1 MVISKAQER
10 GLFWPVLKVL
20 AAMTHFHPSHV
31 FSATAFVVST
41 VVLLTSCNPSN
52 AVNPAPVDKDF
63 QMLATIIDAL
73 GQQGYSQLHMPDPHD
88 LDAIP
93 QDPNNPLTS
102 QKVSLGRMLFH
113 ETALG
118 LGAEE
123 ESGMGTYSCA
133 SCHHAS
139 AGFQAGIQQGLGDGG
154 VGFGIR
160 GEGREISPDYDPD
173 DIDRQPMRTPT
184 AMNGAFTPVTLWNGQ
199 FGAHG
204 PNVGTESL
212 WTEGTPLAINA
223 LGYLGLETQ
232 AIAGLT
238 VHRMAPTPAFFD
250 HLPGYTALFD
260 AAFPEVAEDNRYS
273 TEMAGLAIAAYERTI
288 MSNESPF
295 QRWLNGEHSAM
306 TPQQKDGAMVFF
318 GAAQCGTC
326 HNGPALTD
334 GGFHAIG
341 MSDMPSNSVL
351 DANVDDYGMSSE
363 DAALG
368 RGGFTGAEGDK
379 YAFKTPQLY
388 NLLDSRFYGHGG
400 TYYTL
405 EEVIDYKL
413 AGVSDKPE
421 VAPYLSHDF
430 DAIEITEEQRDNLH
444 RFLARALYDPSLD
457 RYAPGNTLSGNCF
470 PNNDAQSSVDLGC
483 DAPL

>member
-1 MVISKAQER
+1 MGRRQ
-10 GLFWPVLKVL
+10 
-20 AAMTHFHPSHV
+20 
-31 FSATAFVVST
+31 FS
-41 VVLLTSCNPSN
+41 
-52 AVNPAPVDKDF
+52 
-63 QMLATIIDAL
+63 
-73 GQQGYSQLHMPDPHD
+73 GGDPHD

-118 LGAEE
+118 MGVE
-123 ESGMGTYSCA
+123 ESGTRTFSCA

-160 GEGREISPDYDPD
+160 GEERVISSDYDPS
-173 DIDRQPMRTPT
+173 DIDRQPMRSPT

-212 WTEGTPLAINA
+212 WTEGTPLEVNS
-223 LGYLGLETQ
+223 LGYFGLETQ

-238 VHRMAPTPAFFD
+238 VHRMAPTPAFFNRM
-250 HLPGYTALFD
+250 PGYVALFD
-260 AAFPEVAEDNRYS
+260 AAFPEVAEEDRYGV
-273 TEMAGLAIAAYERTI
+273 EMAGLAIAAYERTI

-295 QRWLNGEHSAM
+295 QRWLDGEHTAM
-306 TPQQKDGAMVFF
+306 TPAQKDGAMVFF

-326 HNGPALTD
+326 HNGPALSD
-334 GGFHAIG
+334 GGFHALG
-341 MSDMPSNSVL
+341 MPDMPNNDVL

-368 RGGFTGAEGDK
+368 RGGFTGADGDK

-388 NLLDSRFYGHGG
+388 NLMDSRFFGHGG
-400 TYYTL
+400 TFYDL
-405 EEVIDYKL
+405 ADVVDYKL
-413 AGVSDKPE
+413 AGASAKPE
-421 VAPYLSHDF
+421 VTPYLSTEF
-430 DAIEITEEQRDNLH
+430 DAIEITEEQQSQLM
-444 RFLARALYDPSLD
+444 RFLVEALYDPALD
-457 RYAPGNTLSGNCF
+457 RYVPANTLSGNCF
-470 PNNDAQSSVDLGC
+470 PNNDSQSSIDLGC
-483 DAPL
+483 SEPL

>member
-1 MVISKAQER
+1 
-10 GLFWPVLKVL
+10 
-20 AAMTHFHPSHV
+20 MTHFHPSHV
-31 FSATAFVVST
+31 FSVTAFVVST

-52 AVNPAPVDKDF
+52 AVNPDPVNKDF

-118 LGAEE
+118 MGVE
-123 ESGMGTYSCA
+123 ESGTRTFSCA

-160 GEGREISPDYDPD
+160 GEERVISSDYDPS
-173 DIDRQPMRTPT
+173 DIDRQPMRSPT

-212 WTEGTPLAINA
+212 WTEGTPLEVNS
-223 LGYLGLETQ
+223 LGYFGLETQ

-238 VHRMAPTPAFFD
+238 VHRMAPTPAFFNRM
-250 HLPGYTALFD
+250 PGYVALFD
-260 AAFPEVAEDNRYS
+260 AAFPEVAEEDRYGV
-273 TEMAGLAIAAYERTI
+273 EMAGLAIAAYERTI

-295 QRWLNGEHSAM
+295 QRWLDGEHTAM
-306 TPQQKDGAMVFF
+306 TPAQKDGAMVFF

-326 HNGPALTD
+326 HNGPALSD
-334 GGFHAIG
+334 GGFHALG
-341 MSDMPSNSVL
+341 MPDMPNNDVL

-368 RGGFTGAEGDK
+368 RGGFTGADGDK
-379 YAFKTPQLY
+379 YAFKTPQL
-388 NLLDSRFYGHGG
+388 
-400 TYYTL
+400 
-405 EEVIDYKL
+405 
-413 AGVSDKPE
+413 
-421 VAPYLSHDF
+421 
-430 DAIEITEEQRDNLH
+430 
-444 RFLARALYDPSLD
+444 
-457 RYAPGNTLSGNCF
+457 
-470 PNNDAQSSVDLGC
+470 
-483 DAPL
+483 